1 MTLLDLWMLLKR
13 NWVLVVALPIVCA
26 VACWGIMSAMPASY
40 SATATLVASGEL
52 SILNG
57 QAASVASQKSSET
70 GLDVSSV
77 MSSTNQSVAITAKGA
92 DADECVR
99 VANEAANDAREKT
112 LVFLGQDP
120 VIEEVAEA
128 TESAAAESLAK
139 PTSSDDAALYALALL
154 TNEDAITIS
163 VTEAKAATDISPAK
177 GKYTIVALIAGLL
190 LAICIVVIRDMV
202 RGSIHNAYEVGE
214 NYELRLLG
222 RVGNGRRRSGE
233 PADAQAASLLAAL
246 DFAGD
251 DARALCLVPMES
263 TASAAAVVATLEE
276 ASASAKRTLT
286 VLRDTSDLPLTEP
299 ESLADALAARMEA
312 EADLALVVAPAVADS
327 ADYAYLA
334 PACGCAVLVLEAMCS
349 KRVHVED
356 ALRQLAL
363 SKTEVAGFIMVD
375 DR

>member
-1 MTLLDLWMLLKR
+1 MTLLDLWSLLKK
-13 NWVLVVALPIVCA
+13 NWWLVIVLPIACA
-26 VACWGIMSAMPASY
+26 VACWGIMSAMPTNY
-40 SATATLVASGEL
+40 SAMATLVTSGQL
-52 SILNG
+52 AAVNG
-57 QAASVASQKSSET
+57 QATSVASQKSAET
-70 GLDVSSV
+70 GLTIEADYDSA
-77 MSSTNQSVAITAKGA
+77 SSTVTVTATGANPDAVVAA
-92 DADECVR
+92 
-99 VANEAANDAREKT
+99 ANEVALSAQKKT
-112 LVFLGQDP
+112 YEFLGQEPDTAQAAEQA
-120 VIEEVAEA
+120 EEAALDSPAANA
-128 TESAAAESLAK
+128 TE
-139 PTSSDDAALYALALL
+139 AALLALL
-154 TNEDAITIS
+154 SDEMVSIS
-163 VTEAKAATDISPAK
+163 VTEATAAKVESSGAA
-177 GKYTIVALIAGLL
+177 KYTIVALIAGLL

-263 TASAAAVVATLEE
+263 TASASTVVATLEE
-276 ASASAKRTLT
+276 ASARAKRTLT
-286 VLRDTSDLPLTEP
+286 SLCDAIDLPLTDP
-299 ESLADALAARMEA
+299 ESLADALAARMEVG
-312 EADLALVVAPAVADS
+312 ADLALVVAPAVADS

-334 PACGCAVLVLEAMCS
+334 PVCGCAVLVLEAMRS